1 MNGAES
7 AIAEGGHVRFYGRRV
22 MRLKRSLISIVIL
35 CLLSLGVLADDNDKV
50 LKEHFEFSRDITVG
64 DTVVKKG
71 SYLVKYN
78 ADTGMLM
85 FVDAEQHSKV
95 VAKAKAEVVVREK
108 DFESDQILIRNEGE
122 LVMLT
127 GLRLG
132 GQREEIT
139 IVGTA
144 G

>member
-1 MNGAES
+1 ML
-7 AIAEGGHVRFYGRRV
+7 
-22 MRLKRSLISIVIL
+22 LKRSLISIGIL
-35 CLLSLGVLADDNDKV
+35 CLLSVGVLADDNDTV

-64 DTVVKKG
+64 DTLVKKG
-71 SYLVKYN
+71 RYLVKYN
-78 ADTGMLM
+78 PDTGMVK
-85 FVDAEQHSKV
+85 FVEADKHSKV
-95 VAKAKAEVVVREK
+95 VAKAKAEVVMREK

-127 GLRLG
+127 GLRFG

-139 IVGTA
+139 IVGSA

>member
-1 MNGAES
+1 
-7 AIAEGGHVRFYGRRV
+7 
-22 MRLKRSLISIVIL
+22 MRLKRSLISIGIL

-108 DFESDQILIRNEGE
+108 DFDSDQSLIRNEGE